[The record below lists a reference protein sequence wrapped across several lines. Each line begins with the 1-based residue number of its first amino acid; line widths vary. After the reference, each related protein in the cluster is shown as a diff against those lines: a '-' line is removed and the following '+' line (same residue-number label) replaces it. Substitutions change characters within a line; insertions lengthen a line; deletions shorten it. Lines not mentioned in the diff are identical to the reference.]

1 MGFSLVGAQQGFG
14 TLSGNIRWT
23 CYGKKKK
30 MKEIY
35 DMLNENKCFLT
46 GKK

>member
-1 MGFSLVGAQQGFG
+1 MALSLVGAQQGFG

-23 CYGKKKK
+23 CEGK

-35 DMLNENKCFLT
+35 NMSDENWTKNCLSYS
-46 GKK
+46 K